1 MLNIFLFDQ
10 DPVLREAI
18 GRTFEGKWF
27 EGERCR
33 VVSAGD
39 FLEAV
44 DAVTSETF
52 DLIVCDD
59 WVEEIDGLSFFRI
72 IRDRQRKAVKVLMT
86 ESPNRTTSTEIRMA
100 GVDYVMHKS
109 PAPECLLR
117 FCHNRTGALQPQW
130 TGITH

>member
-1 MLNIFLFDQ
+1 MLNIFLFDP
-10 DPVLREAI
+10 DPMLREAI
-18 GRTFEGKWF
+18 GRIFEGKWF

-33 VVSAGD
+33 VVAAGD

-59 WVEEIDGLSFFRI
+59 WVEEMDGLSFFRI

-86 ESPNRTTSTEIRMA
+86 GSPIRATSAEFRMA

-109 PAPECLLR
+109 PVPEFMKCLWNT
-117 FCHNRTGALQPQW
+117 HTGASQAQW
-130 TGITH
+130 TGISH